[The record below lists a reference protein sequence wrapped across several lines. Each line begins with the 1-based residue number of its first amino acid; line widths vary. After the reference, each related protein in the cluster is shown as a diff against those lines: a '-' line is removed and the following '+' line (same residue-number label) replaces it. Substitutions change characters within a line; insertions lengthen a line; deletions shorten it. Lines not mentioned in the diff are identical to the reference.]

1 MPNQE
6 QLARLKELE
15 DALSQITGD
24 TPEAFEA
31 FNKLELILEG
41 FKIAL
46 SLAKPPEA
54 GELTPVEIAQSLGLE
69 DFPCFGFFS
78 LWHLHA
84 VVHPDDIQ
92 LANAATEHAWAV
104 FKQWLLTKEG
114 LTAGAVMAFE
124 AGQKDRQA
132 EHTALQA
139 LLVEYQARV
148 DAAEANMQNAANKA
162 IAWQQERSATDT
174 LPNPLLEAAAKFL
187 RVNSAENWAELRSA
201 VKTINPQL
209 VR

>member
-54 GELTPVEIAQSLGLE
+54 GELTPVEIAQSLG
-69 DFPCFGFFS
+69 
-78 LWHLHA
+78 HA